1 MVVRRPSDNVPT
13 KLVRMVKVVLE
24 PIVRRPFLPGCAVQK
39 HNQKAGR
46 PFHQRHFGPIWAY
59 FSPIGAHQEDCT
71 PQGTKYFGWEDASED
86 SPADLA
92 DKLLERFLEVCKLG
106 LQADKEYVKWFSRML
121 TEIGPE
127 GLPSICAASPERS
140 RERDRLVVIGNS
152 KIDSIKLPPPPI
164 TGN

>member
-71 PQGTKYFGWEDASED
+71 PQGTKY
-86 SPADLA
+86 A

-127 GLPSICAASPERS
+127 GLPSI
-140 RERDRLVVIGNS
+140 
-152 KIDSIKLPPPPI
+152 
-164 TGN
+164 